1 MDALNLENYTYSQA
15 LAQLEAIV
23 KEMESENC
31 SIDDL
36 STYTS
41 NALQLL
47 KFCKNRLHKTNSEVQ
62 QCLAEL
68 KQTLEEG

>member
-1 MDALNLENYTYSQA
+1 MDSLNLEGYTYSQA
-15 LAQLEAIV
+15 LSQLETIV

-47 KFCKNRLHKTNSEVQ
+47 KFCKNRLYKTNSEVQ

-68 KQTLEEG
+68 KQTLEES